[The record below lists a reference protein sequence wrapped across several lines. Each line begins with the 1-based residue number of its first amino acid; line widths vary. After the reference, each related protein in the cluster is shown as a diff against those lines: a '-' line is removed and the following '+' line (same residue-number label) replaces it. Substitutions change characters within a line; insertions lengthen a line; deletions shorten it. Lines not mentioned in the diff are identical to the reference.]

1 MFAKISQSQ
10 RRPLV
15 LSQVLLR
22 PYPQWMPL
30 PIQLVPRIVHNIDV
44 KLGRGHKYHK
54 PTGNF
59 RDCEIFATLRFKLFK
74 AASSGEKKL
83 KKAVLKRLVLVLF
96 ILECLF
102 SGV

>member
-1 MFAKISQSQ
+1 MFAKISQAPSAFT
-10 RRPLV
+10 
-15 LSQVLLR
+15 STIILR